1 MSFLCK
7 QRGGHDQHGVVQ
19 TDQNIACCAA
29 KFPDLICRPVSVQFV
44 TPTKIAMFEL
54 IEINGEIKLVDE
66 RHYHLVAA
74 SDITADDLVS
84 YRKLAKC

>member
-1 MSFLCK
+1 
-7 QRGGHDQHGVVQ
+7 
-19 TDQNIACCAA
+19 
-29 KFPDLICRPVSVQFV
+29 
-44 TPTKIAMFEL
+44 MFEL